1 MRFRER
7 LRDIKDRATR
17 LAAIEDQMQSEMTL
31 VMLQKVQHAMEAAAA
46 SAKLVEAEAGHRL
59 NSTEARL
66 VGIEGC
72 LLAPSAGHASIG
84 RR

>member
-1 MRFRER
+1 MRFGER

-66 VGIEGC
+66 V
-72 LLAPSAGHASIG
+72 AS
-84 RR
+84 RVVYWRPLPDTRP